1 MKKIFSIILTG
12 FLMSGLFSC
21 TDNEE
26 VVTNKLEL
34 NKSKV
39 ECCDEDGEILPPPPP
54 PEDD

>member
-21 TDNEE
+21 TDTEE
-26 VVTNKLEL
+26 IVTNKLES

-39 ECCDEDGEILPPPPP
+39 ECCDEDGDILPPPPP
-54 PEDD
+54 DDD